1 METHE
6 AITASL
12 EELRDIIALHM
23 EYLDVMHPEMQAAL
37 YDADMEGMAEIIRR
51 LDDFAEIKPCK

>member
-6 AITASL
+6 TITASL
-12 EELRDIIALHM
+12 EELRDTIALHM
-23 EYLDVMHPEMQAAL
+23 EHLDDMHPDMQAAF

-51 LDDFAEIKPCK
+51 LEEFSKLKLIK